1 MNVDHVLDTFMCID
15 LDFPFSHIIFSLV
28 LSKLIVCTSVIILII
43 FVALGISFVNRKKKT
58 WLIVVYTITP
68 ELGSPRLMQQLMM
81 SSRNRLLLTCLL
93 SGYRNFYSRGWKM
106 AVDPPSSISTFW
118 EGERNMRGQRV
129 NSIVLERPFHIVW
142 EWNSSP
148 GTPTYSLLCGSMTHG
163 HL

>member
-1 MNVDHVLDTFMCID
+1 MNVDHILDTFMCID
-15 LDFPFSHIIFSLV
+15 LDFLFSHIIFSLV

-58 WLIVVYTITP
+58 WLIVV
-68 ELGSPRLMQQLMM
+68 QLLQSLAVQDWCNNSWCHQGT
-81 SSRNRLLLTCLL
+81 SS
-93 SGYRNFYSRGWKM
+93 SSFVFYPGYRNFCSHGWKM
-106 AVDPPSSISTFW
+106 AVGPPSSISTFW

-129 NSIVLERPFHIVW
+129 NNIVLERPFHIVW

-148 GTPTYSLLCGSMTHG
+148 GTPTYISLHGSMTHG